1 MMFMMEDY
9 VKTAYRDIKNR
20 KKRSWLTMIG
30 IIIGVAAVV
39 SLVSLG
45 QGLKDGMNAEFDKM
59 GADIIMIMP
68 GSGFESMG
76 SAGSS
81 LTNDDVEVI
90 RKVRGVNLAG
100 GFLTKIAKVE
110 FGNEM
115 KYSWVS
121 GLPLDESKEIMDNMD
136 SFNIESG
143 RDLKRGDTYKTLAGN
158 AVAVGDFFKNK
169 VRAGDYVIINDKK
182 FRVVGTLERIGN
194 PDDDQAFII
203 PLETARELFDE
214 PDNLMVIMA
223 NIKPGF
229 DVSDVAENI
238 NKAMR
243 KDRDQKIGEEDFNVQ
258 TAEQLKETVVSIL
271 NLVQAV
277 LIGIAGISLLV
288 GGIGIMNTMYTSVL
302 ERTRDIGVMK
312 AIGARNVNIM
322 WIFLIESGIIGLVGG
337 AIGCVIGISI
347 SKSIE
352 YLSSVELGVDY
363 LKASVAPELI
373 FGALAFSF
381 IVGMLSGTLPAV
393 RAARLKPTDALRY
406 E

>member
-1 MMFMMEDY
+1 MILMMEDY

-59 GADIIMIMP
+59 GAEIIMIMP
-68 GSGFESMG
+68 GSGFQSMG

-81 LTNDDVEVI
+81 LTKDDVEVI
-90 RKVRGVNLAG
+90 KKVRGVNLAG

-121 GLPLDESKEIMDNMD
+121 GLPLDESKEIIDNMD
-136 SFNIESG
+136 SHNIENG
-143 RDLKRGDTYKTLAGN
+143 RDLKRGDTYKTMVGN
-158 AVAVGDFFKNK
+158 TVANGDFFKKK
-169 VRAGDYVIINDKK
+169 VRAGDYVMINGKK

-194 PDDDQAFII
+194 PDDDQAFMI
-203 PLETARELFDE
+203 PLETARDLFDE

-229 DVSDVAENI
+229 DASDVAENI
-238 NKAMR
+238 KKAMR
-243 KDRDQKIGEEDFNVQ
+243 KDRDQEKGEEDFSVQ
-258 TAEQLKETVVSIL
+258 TAEQLKETVASIL

-322 WIFLIESGIIGLVGG
+322 WIFLIESGIIGMTGG
-337 AIGCVIGISI
+337 AIGCAIGISI

-352 YLSSVELGVDY
+352 YLSSAQLGVNY

-373 FGALAFSF
+373 IGALSFSF
-381 IVGMLSGTLPAV
+381 LVGMLSGTLPAM

>member
-1 MMFMMEDY
+1 
-9 VKTAYRDIKNR
+9 
-20 KKRSWLTMIG
+20 MIG
-30 IIIGVAAVV
+30 IIIGIAAVV
-39 SLVSLG
+39 SLISLG

-68 GSGFESMG
+68 GSGFQSMG

-81 LTNDDVEVI
+81 LTKDDVEVI

-100 GFLTKIAKVE
+100 GFLTKVAKVE

-121 GLPLDESKEIMDNMD
+121 GFALDESKEIIDNMD
-136 SFNIESG
+136 SFNVESG
-143 RDLKRGDTYKTLAGN
+143 RDLKRGDTYKTLIGNSVAG
-158 AVAVGDFFKNK
+158 GDFFKSK
-169 VRAGDYVIINDKK
+169 VRAGDYVMINGKK

-194 PDDDQAFII
+194 PDDDQAFMI
-203 PLETARELFDE
+203 PLETARDLFDE

-223 NIKPGF
+223 NLKPGF
-229 DVSDVAENI
+229 DASDVAENI
-238 NKAMR
+238 KKAMR
-243 KDRDQKIGEEDFNVQ
+243 KDRDQKVGEEDFSVQ
-258 TAEQLKETVVSIL
+258 TAEQLKETVASIL
-271 NLVQAV
+271 NLVQSV

-312 AIGARNVNIM
+312 AIGARNINIM

-337 AIGCVIGISI
+337 AIGCAIGISI

-352 YLSSVELGVDY
+352 YISSASLGVDY

-373 FGALAFSF
+373 IGALAFSF

>member
-1 MMFMMEDY
+1 MMCMMEDY

-30 IIIGVAAVV
+30 IIIGIAAVV
-39 SLVSLG
+39 SLISLG

-68 GSGFESMG
+68 GSGFQSMG

-81 LTNDDVEVI
+81 LTKDDVEVI

-100 GFLTKIAKVE
+100 GFLTKVAKVE

-121 GLPLDESKEIMDNMD
+121 GFALDESKEIIDNMD
-136 SFNIESG
+136 SFNVESG
-143 RDLKRGDTYKTLAGN
+143 RDLKRGDTYKTLIGNSVAG
-158 AVAVGDFFKNK
+158 GDFFKSK
-169 VRAGDYVIINDKK
+169 VRAGDYVMINGKK

-194 PDDDQAFII
+194 PDDDQAFMI
-203 PLETARELFDE
+203 PLETARDLFDE

-223 NIKPGF
+223 NLKPGF
-229 DVSDVAENI
+229 DASDVAENI
-238 NKAMR
+238 KKAMR
-243 KDRDQKIGEEDFNVQ
+243 KDRDQKVGEEDFSVQ
-258 TAEQLKETVVSIL
+258 TAEQLKETVASIL
-271 NLVQAV
+271 NLVQSV

-312 AIGARNVNIM
+312 AIGARNINIM

-337 AIGCVIGISI
+337 AIGCAIGISI

-352 YLSSVELGVDY
+352 YISSASLGVDY

-373 FGALAFSF
+373 IGALAFSF